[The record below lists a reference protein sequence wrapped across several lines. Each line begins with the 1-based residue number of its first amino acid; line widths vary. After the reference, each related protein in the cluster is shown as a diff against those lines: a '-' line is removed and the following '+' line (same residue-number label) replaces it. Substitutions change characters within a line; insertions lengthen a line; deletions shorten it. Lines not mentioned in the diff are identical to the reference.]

1 MQSISNIDIK
11 YCRYQYLIL
20 TDYHEEYWHPHC
32 AEGTFGKT
40 FGFSD
45 SSSSIGGSGGRA
57 GLEII
62 WNFPTCLHS
71 PKRSM
76 AWWITFRFIQ
86 HLTKRLEKR
95 QPNHFLS
102 ISILSHALSSSSVG
116 LPRGTILS
124 KVMGKAEDN
133 YCQSQTSE
141 HGKIRVPC
149 AILRSWLLMLEF
161 IWVSFFVVLLIELV
175 MLH

>member
-20 TDYHEEYWHPHC
+20 TDYHEEYQHPHC
-32 AEGTFGKT
+32 AEGSFGKT
-40 FGFSD
+40 FGSSD
-45 SSSSIGGSGGRA
+45 SSSSVGGSGGRA

-86 HLTKRLEKR
+86 HLTERLEKR

-102 ISILSHALSSSSVG
+102 ISILSHALSFQVLG
-116 LPRGTILS
+116 
-124 KVMGKAEDN
+124 
-133 YCQSQTSE
+133 CQGEQFF
-141 HGKIRVPC
+141 P
-149 AILRSWLLMLEF
+149 RSWERQKTTTANHRLLNMGRF
-161 IWVSFFVVLLIELV
+161 GCPVLF
-175 MLH
+175 